1 MKETLQTGLETT
13 AQFTVDT
20 DRITR
25 HMGDNLGVYATPAL
39 LRDIE
44 HTCHDLLQEHLAQG
58 EDSVGTRIDLQH
70 LAPTLEGVQVTVHAR
85 IIDVDRR
92 AVTFA
97 VDVHDEF
104 EELARCT
111 HGRFVVD
118 RAKLKE
124 RLASKAAR
132 IRSK

>member
-1 MKETLQTGLETT
+1 MKKTLQTGLETT
-13 AQFTVDT
+13 AQFTVDA

-44 HTCHDLLQEHLAQG
+44 HTCHELLQEHLAQG

-97 VDVHDEF
+97 VDVRDEF

-111 HGRFVVD
+111 HGRFVVE

-124 RLASKAAR
+124 RLASKDAR
-132 IRSK
+132 IRGK